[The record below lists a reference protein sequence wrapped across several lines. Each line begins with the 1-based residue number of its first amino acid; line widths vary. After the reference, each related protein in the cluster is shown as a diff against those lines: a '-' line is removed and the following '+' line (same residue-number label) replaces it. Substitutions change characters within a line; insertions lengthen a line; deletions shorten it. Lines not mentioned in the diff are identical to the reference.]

1 MELQN
6 DFEEPAGDCRT
17 HDNNSNGVLL
27 VPQPDRPTM
36 RQCFLYIVPRDSM
49 FFPYFLFNEG
59 CNDEFAEP
67 QVSHILKAMDQENNL
82 WPPTKQIGVTIVPE
96 VLARAS
102 RIIK

>member
-36 RQCFLYIVPRDSM
+36 RHCLLYFVPRDSM

-59 CNDEFAEP
+59 FKYEFAEP
-67 QVSHILKAMDQENNL
+67 QVNHILRATGQENNL
-82 WPPTKQIGVTIVPE
+82 WSRTKQIGVTIVPE